1 MTDPTPNDGENALG
15 TTAVLLQAKELTIR
29 TRAGVTL
36 LSDVSFHIEPGELV
50 ALAGLSRT
58 GASALLQSLA
68 GALQPASGDILID
81 GINLYANLNAFR
93 PWIGYVPT
101 HFAVHPHLTV
111 LEVLQDAARL
121 RLPRRTSSQDRKQR
135 LQSVLE
141 TVDLSDVRDRR
152 VSQLSGVEKRK
163 LNIAVEL
170 IAYPKLLLLD
180 ESAGPITP
188 FDEVQIIILMR
199 ELSRQGITV
208 ILVNPRCRSIG
219 LSDKILYL
227 APGGS
232 LAWFGPAE
240 ETLAY
245 LKGFLPRG
253 VVKDMFGLQEAL
265 EMLVNPQA
273 EDGARWSQR
282 FREHDAYSKYVDD
295 PLHNRYPD
303 LLLQTRPLLRIRL
316 RNSAKENLSPTIV
329 PRASIVQ
336 KFFLLVRRNFRLFW
350 RDGSWLAMLAG
361 PPFVALSYL
370 LFSLTTSPD
379 PAGSVLVPGLLV
391 FLVTLTA
398 GMLVQ
403 HEILKE
409 RTVYQRES
417 RTSSLSFP
425 YVLSKLWTVGIFAIY
440 QGLIWAVIHS
450 FGQTGPGLPGGLL
463 AFVPTGII
471 LTLVSFVGG
480 ILGLLVSALSRTTLT
495 SNWVLLLSVPLL
507 LFILDPLS
515 HWLRLV
521 SISLLLTALLVF
533 IQSRAARVQI

>member
-1 MTDPTPNDGENALG
+1 MTDPNPNDGENALG
-15 TTAVLLQAKELTIR
+15 TTAVLIQAKELTLHA
-29 TRAGVTL
+29 RAGVTL

-68 GALQPASGDILID
+68 GALKPAGGEILID

-93 PWIGYVPT
+93 PLIGYVPT
-101 HFAVHPHLTV
+101 HFAVHPHLTA

-121 RLPRRTSSQDRKQR
+121 RLPRRTPSQDRKQR

-141 TVDLSDVRDRR
+141 TVGLSDVRERR
-152 VSQLSGVEKRK
+152 VSQLSGVEKRM

-170 IAYPKLLLLD
+170 IGYPRLLLLD
-180 ESAGPITP
+180 ESAEPLTP

-208 ILVNPRCRSIG
+208 LLVNPRCRSTG

-240 ETLAY
+240 DTLAY

-265 EMLVNPQA
+265 ETLVNPQE
-273 EDGARWSQR
+273 EDGSRWSKR

-316 RNSAKENLSPTIV
+316 RNSAKEKLPPTIV
-329 PRASIVQ
+329 GRASLVQ
-336 KFFLLVRRNFRLFW
+336 KFLLLVRRNFRLFW
-350 RDGSWLAMLAG
+350 RDGSWLPMLAG

-425 YVLSKLWTVGIFAIY
+425 YILSKLWTVGVFAIY
-440 QGLIWAVIHS
+440 QGLIWTVIHS
-450 FGQTGPGLPGGLL
+450 FGQTGTGLPAGLL
-463 AFVPTGII
+463 AFVPTGVI

-480 ILGLLVSALSRTTLT
+480 ILGLLVSALSRTALT
-495 SNWVLLLSVPLL
+495 SSWVLLLSVPLL

-521 SISLLLTALLVF
+521 FISLLLTALLLF
-533 IQSRAARVQI
+533 IQYRAARVRI